1 MTNKRDEKDLVAAM
15 YRLWMG
21 PLPARHNRPARAERG
36 SGEVG
41 RL

>member
-1 MTNKRDEKDLVAAM
+1 MEDSDEPLAM